1 VEEVLLSIA
10 GSLWGTLKFLLLIIL
25 FGLAAGRR

>member
-10 GSLWGTLKFLLLIIL
+10 GSLWGTLKFLLLIVL
-25 FGLAAGRR
+25 VALTASRR

>member
-10 GSLWGTLKFLLLIIL
+10 GSLWGTFKFLLLIVLI
-25 FGLAAGRR
+25 GLAAGRR